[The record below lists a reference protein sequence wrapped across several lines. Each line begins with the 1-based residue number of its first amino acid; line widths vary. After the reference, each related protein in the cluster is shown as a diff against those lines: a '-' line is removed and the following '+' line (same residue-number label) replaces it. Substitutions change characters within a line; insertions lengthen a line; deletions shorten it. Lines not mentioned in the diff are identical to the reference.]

1 MVAACASRTGAAL
14 AYLDAARLKP
24 GLKQPTLKDPV
35 VSEVGRRF
43 PADLLLQLSDRQIR
57 DMFAAGT
64 IDKRGWSSPRHVRNN
79 GTLDRWVRAFKRRRD
94 EIVNRRCPS

>member
-1 MVAACASRTGAAL
+1 
-14 AYLDAARLKP
+14 
-24 GLKQPTLKDPV
+24 
-35 VSEVGRRF
+35 
-43 PADLLLQLSDRQIR
+43 
-57 DMFAAGT
+57 MFAAGT